1 MLGRKGA
8 STSEVVAEFRE
19 AVRLRPDF
27 AEAYNNL
34 GLVLTQADDDSAAIA
49 AFREA
54 IRIRPDYADAH
65 ANLGAA
71 LISTDGDQA
80 IVELERAVSA
90 RTRFRESPIQSRSR
104 VWSVEIRTGQRD
116 RAVA

>member
-1 MLGRKGA
+1 MRTTCWAYCSGA
-8 STSEVVAEFRE
+8 RGADSAEVAAEFRE

-27 AEAYNNL
+27 AEAHNNL
-34 GLVLTQADDDSAAIA
+34 GLVLTQTDDDEPAIA

-71 LISTDGDQA
+71 LHRLTVNKPFA
-80 IVELERAVSA
+80 NWKR
-90 RTRFRESPIQSRSR
+90 RSR
-104 VWSVEIRTGQRD
+104 WSRPP
-116 RAVA
+116 